1 MEETPISKFKD
12 ILDNLNE
19 NDICT
24 LIEHISKRV
33 WIPTYV
39 PCEQFD
45 IPIDEYRKLI
55 NDEALNAKIN
65 DFVCYILQN
74 KFDEENSS
82 ITSSSDHTQKET
94 VAEIELETDQ
104 TMTVESL
111 IERMCTICDNTTAS

>member
-1 MEETPISKFKD
+1 M
-12 ILDNLNE
+12 
-19 NDICT
+19 
-24 LIEHISKRV
+24 
-33 WIPTYV
+33 